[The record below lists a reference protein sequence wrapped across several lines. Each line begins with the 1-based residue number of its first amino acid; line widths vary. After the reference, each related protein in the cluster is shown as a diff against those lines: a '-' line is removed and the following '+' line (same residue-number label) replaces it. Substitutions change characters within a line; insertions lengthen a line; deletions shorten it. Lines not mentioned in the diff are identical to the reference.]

1 MATTYD
7 WNCRTVDCYPTDQ
20 SYTDVVYNVH
30 WIVTGTSDQKDSEG
44 NFYTATSIGTQAIS
58 TDDITDFTP
67 FADLTNADVVAWTKE
82 AMGADQITALEANIQ
97 SQIDLEITPTSVTLT
112 IQDPEPDPPA
122 EGE

>member
-20 SYTDVVYNVH
+20 SYTEVVYNVH

-44 NFYTATSIGTQAIS
+44 NFYTATNIGTETIS
-58 TDDITDFTP
+58 TSDLSSFTP
-67 FADLTNADVVAWTKE
+67 FADLTNADVVAWTKA

-97 SQIDLEITPTSVTLT
+97 SAIDLDITPTSVTLT
-112 IQDPEPDPPA
+112 IGEPVPPS

>member
-1 MATTYD
+1 MATTYN
-7 WNCRTVDCYPTDQ
+7 WNCKTVDAYPQDGD
-20 SYTDVVYNVH
+20 YADLVYNVH
-30 WIVTGTSDQKDSEG
+30 WIVTGTSDTLDPDG
-44 NFYTATSIGTQAIS
+44 NAYTATSIGTQTIS

-82 AMGADQITALEANIQ
+82 AMGADQVTALEANIQ

-112 IQDPEPDPPA
+112 IGDPVPPA

>member
-44 NFYTATSIGTQAIS
+44 NFYTATSIGTQTIS

-67 FADLTNADVVAWTKE
+67 FADLTNADVVAWTT
-82 AMGADQITALEANIQ
+82 DQVTALEANIQ

-112 IQDPEPDPPA
+112 IEDPAPPA

>member
-7 WNCRTVDCYPTDQ
+7 WNCRTVDCYPTDE

-30 WIVTGTSDQKDSEG
+30 WIVIGTSDQKDSEG
-44 NFYTATSIGTQAIS
+44 NFYTATNIGTQTVS

-67 FADLTNADVVAWTKE
+67 FADLTNADVVAWTKA
-82 AMGADQITALEANIQ
+82 AMGAQQVTALEANIQ

-112 IQDPEPDPPA
+112 IGEPVPPA